1 MNSWRRNKRRKDRG
15 VRNVTRARQE
25 ESKETRSRGEPTE
38 REETKREEQTE
49 IKEVIKDLSSYREV
63 TRKPVKS

>member
-38 REETKREEQTE
+38 REEMKREEQTE
-49 IKEVIKDLSSYREV
+49 IKEG
-63 TRKPVKS
+63 